1 MARPYRIMKQKKS
14 KPTKTKRPTLKT
26 RKPIDELTASD
37 LSVFPIWEYALDE
50 EEAEDRDET
59 WVRPVD
65 AQVVRK
71 GQYSLTVAAEFRTRT
86 GTTFPGFIGVTTA
99 EGLEIYGAVLLPE
112 AKYVVV
118 DPSNAA
124 DRRAAAKSLGT
135 STKELFPLTYTLRVR
150 VGREKELRT
159 GLIQ

>member
-1 MARPYRIMKQKKS
+1 MKQKKS
-14 KPTKTKRPTLKT
+14 KLAKTKRPTLKT

-37 LSVFPIWEYALDE
+37 LSAFPIWEYALDE
-50 EEAEDRDET
+50 EETENQDET

-65 AQVVRK
+65 AKVVRK
-71 GQYSLTVAAEFRTRT
+71 GQWSLTVAAEFRTRT

-99 EGLEIYGAVLLPE
+99 EGIEIYGAVLLAQ

-118 DPSNAA
+118 DTSNAA
-124 DRRAAAKSLGT
+124 ERRAVARLLGT

-150 VGREKELRT
+150 VGREKELRA

>member
-1 MARPYRIMKQKKS
+1 MKQKES
-14 KPTKTKRPTLKT
+14 KRARAKQPTLKT

-37 LSVFPIWEYALDE
+37 LSEFPIWEYASDE
-50 EEAEDRDET
+50 EEVEGQDET

-71 GQYSLTVAAEFRTRT
+71 GQWSLTVAAEFRTRT
-86 GTTFPGFIGVTTA
+86 GTTFAGFIGVTTA
-99 EGLEIYGAVLLPE
+99 DGVEIDGAVLLPE

-118 DPSNAA
+118 DVGGAA
-124 DRRAAAKSLGT
+124 SRRATAKTLGM
-135 STKELFPLTYTLRVR
+135 SAQELFPLTYTLRVR
-150 VGREKELRT
+150 VGRERELRT